1 MTIET
6 LFPEHANLFGDMSN
20 MRYLQACL
28 PDAEFVRTPL
38 TDTPYFVNHDV
49 DLLYMGPM
57 TERIQ
62 QQVILALMPFADRL
76 RELIDGGTPMLFT
89 GNAMEVLGNTITL
102 EGGNTIHGLGI
113 LPLNAKQDLF
123 HRFNSLILGR
133 FAPVQADIV
142 GFKSQFTSATGDN
155 ADCAFLKTERG
166 IGLNRQTHYEG
177 FFKGNMIAT
186 YLIGP
191 ILVLN
196 PALTRWL
203 LDTMGATDTP
213 LAFEDAVNDAYAR
226 RLAEFCDPQVDVEY

>member
-1 MTIET
+1 MTIEI

-76 RELIDGGTPMLFT
+76 RELIDSGTPMLFT

-102 EGGNTIHGLGI
+102 EGGNTIHGLSI

-203 LDTMGATDTP
+203 LDTMGATDAP

>member
-1 MTIET
+1 MTIEI

-177 FFKGNMIAT
+177 F
-186 YLIGP
+186 LP
-191 ILVLN
+191 
-196 PALTRWL
+196 
-203 LDTMGATDTP
+203 
-213 LAFEDAVNDAYAR
+213 
-226 RLAEFCDPQVDVEY
+226 